1 MGQIV
6 DLTI

>member
-6 DLTI
+6 